1 MKKNIIIVS
10 VVIVAGLAAAFL
22 LPDDV
27 QKQVEVDDENI
38 NDTQMTSET
47 DKYKNKIAVLKTSM
61 GDIELAFFPEDAPKA
76 VENFIRLAE
85 SGYYNGVTFHRVV
98 KDFVIQGG
106 DPTGTGAG
114 GESVFGPT
122 FEDELDPSTPSYQ
135 RGYKKGVLAMANS
148 GPNTNGSQFFILLKD
163 NPLPHLY
170 TIFGEVLSGQDVVDK
185 IGLVEVGL
193 GDKPLVDVV
202 IEQVIIQ

>member
-47 DKYKNKIAVLKTSM
+47 DKYKNKIAVLKTSV